1 MTVGI
6 ILVRKGR
13 EVVTIDL
20 TATLKEA
27 AVLLAEK
34 RIGAA
39 LILGADH
46 RIAGILSERDV
57 VRALAEGGAAAL
69 DLPVS
74 RTMTRKV
81 ETCSEGEAVS
91 SIMERMT
98 VGKFRHMPVVDQGR
112 LVGVISI
119 GDVVKHRVHEMEH
132 EITRDARLHP
142 DRLEAGTSFR
152 KKSAPPRLWFRTGS
166 RAAEFLFRAH
176 RVTRYDPPA
185 TEAIHAGVDRF
196 SAVGD
201 VGGLRKLI
209 DG

>member
-39 LILGADH
+39 LILGAYH

-132 EITRDARLHP
+132 E
-142 DRLEAGTSFR
+142 
-152 KKSAPPRLWFRTGS
+152 S
-166 RAAEFLFRAH
+166 RAMRDYIQTA
-176 RVTRYDPPA
+176 
-185 TEAIHAGVDRF
+185 
-196 SAVGD
+196 
-201 VGGLRKLI
+201 
-209 DG
+209 